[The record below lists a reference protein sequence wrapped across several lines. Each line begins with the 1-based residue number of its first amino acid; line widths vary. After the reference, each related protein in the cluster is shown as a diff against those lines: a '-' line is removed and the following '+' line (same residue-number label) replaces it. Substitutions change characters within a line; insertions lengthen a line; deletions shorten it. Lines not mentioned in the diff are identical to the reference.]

1 MNFLS
6 KTIGKLPVK
15 NIDFSPVVERE
26 LANRAF
32 AETLQREKDAL
43 GNYIESSQNAKT
55 GTQEATAQPVQ
66 IEAGIQATP
75 EPNRQTNFK
84 NAVYDLV
91 QSELTKEQ
99 APTYRNPSDVIAG
112 FSTGQTGK
120 EKLVNGLTALAGYLN
135 SSSGRSLISNLTGAA
150 AYAPSRHAAYQ
161 KSLYEMEEDRQRG
174 ASNSERF
181 NTLIKL
187 MSHLDDVDLKNRK
200 FDFEKERAKVGDEQ
214 WEKEFGLNMKKFEED
229 VRVHGLDYAAKQQE
243 LALRRA
249 GLYEQIRSNKAQEGI
264 AREKMR
270 AKNTTTNKK
279 DLEKLNNFT
288 NNIDLL
294 ENSLRAEGVPRTE
307 FWTREA
313 HKIGRAISPNAAESK
328 VDTVRKLLTPAVAK
342 GIAGADSQLTAYEQ
356 KMYEDAIPGLDHA
369 LDQRAARMHA
379 LKEKANAYAI
389 SKGTEAPYK
398 EMYQLNEIAKEYGEN
413 KFYDFYKKGYT
424 DKQVIAYNALE
435 KRGVPKEKIE
445 EYIKN
450 YMQ

>member
-32 AETLQREKDAL
+32 AETLQREKEAL

-55 GTQEATAQPVQ
+55 GTQEGTAQPVQ

-75 EPNRQTNFK
+75 EPNRQTSFK
-84 NAVYDLV
+84 NAVYDLI
-91 QSELTKEQ
+91 QSELRKEQ

-174 ASNSERF
+174 ASNSARF
-181 NTLIKL
+181 DTLIKL

-200 FDFEKERAKVGDEQ
+200 FDFEKERAKVEAEQ

-264 AREKMR
+264 AREKMSVDLL
-270 AKNTTTNKK
+270 KK
-279 DLEKLNNFT
+279 FEEKGKELEKQKSG
-288 NNIDLL
+288 L
-294 ENSLRAEGVPRTE
+294 ENMAQDLARFEKLGEAEGIHQITPLTRLFEPVRAGMRAVNMNNADEAAFDAQRGMLFSNIARTLGGE
-307 FWTREA
+307 KGVLSDQDIKRIEKT
-313 HKIGRAISPNAAESK
+313 IPSLGDSPE
-328 VDTVRKLLTPAVAK
+328 
-342 GIAGADSQLTAYEQ
+342 
-356 KMYEDAIPGLDHA
+356 
-369 LDQRAARMHA
+369 QRAAKIQIIKDTIDDR
-379 LKEKANAYAI
+379 LV
-389 SKGTEAPYK
+389 SKGFEPYFSK
-398 EMYQLNEIAKEYGEN
+398 KQQGTKKIG
-413 KFYDFYKKGYT
+413 KFT
-424 DKQVIAYNALE
+424 ARVIN
-435 KRGVPKEKIE
+435 
-445 EYIKN
+445 
-450 YMQ
+450 

>member
-26 LANRAF
+26 LANKAF
-32 AETLQREKDAL
+32 AETLQREKEAL

-55 GTQEATAQPVQ
+55 GTQEGTAQPVQ

-75 EPNRQTNFK
+75 EPNRQTSFK
-84 NAVYDLV
+84 NAVYDLI

-174 ASNSERF
+174 ASNSARF
-181 NTLIKL
+181 DTLIKL

-229 VRVHGLDYAAKQQE
+229 VRVHGLDYAIKQQK
-243 LALRRA
+243 LALDRA
-249 GLYEQIRSNKAQEGI
+249 GLAEQIRSNKAQEGI

-270 AKNTTTNKK
+270 TDLLKETEEKRKELEKNAEELENIAR
-279 DLEKLNNFT
+279 DLERFEKLGETKGIHQITPWSRLGEPFRGGMRAANMGNADEAAFEAQRGLLFSKIART
-288 NNIDLL
+288 LGGEKGVLSDQDIKRIEKTIPSLSHSPEQRDAKIQIIKDTIDDRLVSKGF
-294 ENSLRAEGVPRTE
+294 EPYFSKKQQRTK
-307 FWTREA
+307 
-313 HKIGRAISPNAAESK
+313 KIG
-328 VDTVRKLLTPAVAK
+328 DY
-342 GIAGADSQLTAYEQ
+342 TA
-356 KMYEDAIPGLDHA
+356 
-369 LDQRAARMHA
+369 R
-379 LKEKANAYAI
+379 
-389 SKGTEAPYK
+389 
-398 EMYQLNEIAKEYGEN
+398 EI
-413 KFYDFYKKGYT
+413 D
-424 DKQVIAYNALE
+424 
-435 KRGVPKEKIE
+435 
-445 EYIKN
+445 
-450 YMQ
+450 

>member
-32 AETLQREKDAL
+32 AETLQREKEAL

-55 GTQEATAQPVQ
+55 GTQEGTAQPVQ

-75 EPNRQTNFK
+75 EPNRQTSFK
-84 NAVYDLV
+84 NAVYDLI

-112 FSTGQTGK
+112 FLTGQTGK

-174 ASNSERF
+174 ASNSARF
-181 NTLIKL
+181 DTLIKL

-229 VRVHGLDYAAKQQE
+229 VRVHGLDYAIKQQK
-243 LALRRA
+243 LALDRA
-249 GLYEQIRSNKAQEGI
+249 GLAEQIRSNKAREGI
-264 AREKMR
+264 AREKSKQGNPLTFSSITTVRKEFNSLPSIQSLDKTR
-270 AKNTTTNKK
+270 AKNQ
-279 DLEKLNNFT
+279 E
-288 NNIDLL
+288 I
-294 ENSLRAEGVPRTE
+294 
-307 FWTREA
+307 
-313 HKIGRAISPNAAESK
+313 HAIYS
-328 VDTVRKLLTPAVAK
+328 D
-342 GIAGADSQLTAYEQ
+342 
-356 KMYEDAIPGLDHA
+356 
-369 LDQRAARMHA
+369 
-379 LKEKANAYAI
+379 
-389 SKGTEAPYK
+389 
-398 EMYQLNEIAKEYGEN
+398 
-413 KFYDFYKKGYT
+413 YKKGNISANAADQDIVMAFNKYLDENSVVRESEFARTAQGQSFFNKIDGYIRKVKEGGSGLSPSEREDIVRSMDLIYEVAKNTAQQDIDAYT
-424 DKQVIAYNALE
+424 DLALRYNINPSDIMPRHYKRKQDSYSPKAQHREKKIGNYIARE
-435 KRGVPKEKIE
+435 ID
-445 EYIKN
+445 
-450 YMQ
+450 

>member
-32 AETLQREKDAL
+32 AETLQREKEAL

-55 GTQEATAQPVQ
+55 GTQEGTAQPVQ

-84 NAVYDLV
+84 NAVYDLI

-174 ASNSERF
+174 ASNSARF
-181 NTLIKL
+181 DTLIKL

-264 AREKMR
+264 AREK
-270 AKNTTTNKK
+270 AKHGNPLTFSSITSVRK
-279 DLEKLNNFT
+279 EF
-288 NNIDLL
+288 
-294 ENSLRAEGVPRTE
+294 NSLPSIKTLDELDKQNAEIHSIYSQYLDGKLSANMTDQKLIMTFNKYLDEDSVVRESEFERTAQGQSILNRLKGYKDKVEHGGSGLSNSERADLVKSMALIHQAAQKRAQQDIEAYSDLALRYNINPSDIMPRHYKRKQDSYSPKAQH
-307 FWTREA
+307 REK
-313 HKIGRAISPNAAESK
+313 KIGNY
-328 VDTVRKLLTPAVAK
+328 
-342 GIAGADSQLTAYEQ
+342 IA
-356 KMYEDAIPGLDHA
+356 
-369 LDQRAARMHA
+369 R
-379 LKEKANAYAI
+379 
-389 SKGTEAPYK
+389 
-398 EMYQLNEIAKEYGEN
+398 EI
-413 KFYDFYKKGYT
+413 D
-424 DKQVIAYNALE
+424 
-435 KRGVPKEKIE
+435 
-445 EYIKN
+445 
-450 YMQ
+450 

>member
-32 AETLQREKDAL
+32 AETLQREKEAL

-55 GTQEATAQPVQ
+55 GTQEGTAQPVQ
-66 IEAGIQATP
+66 IEAGIQTTP
-75 EPNRQTNFK
+75 EQDRQTSFK
-84 NAVYDLV
+84 NAVYDLI
-91 QSELTKEQ
+91 QSELRKEQ

-120 EKLVNGLTALAGYLN
+120 DKLVNGLTALAGYLN

-174 ASNSERF
+174 ASNSARF
-181 NTLIKL
+181 DTLIKL

-229 VRVHGLDYAAKQQE
+229 VRVHGLDYATKQQE

-264 AREKMR
+264 AREKS
-270 AKNTTTNKK
+270 KQGNPLTFN
-279 DLEKLNNFT
+279 
-288 NNIDLL
+288 
-294 ENSLRAEGVPRTE
+294 
-307 FWTREA
+307 
-313 HKIGRAISPNAAESK
+313 AIT
-328 VDTVRKLLTPAVAK
+328 TVRKEFNSLPSIKTLDELDKQNAE
-342 GIAGADSQLTAYEQ
+342 IHSIYSQYLDGKLSANMTDQKLIMTFNKYLDENSVVRESEFERTAQ
-356 KMYEDAIPGLDHA
+356 GQSI
-369 LDQRAARMHA
+369 
-379 LKEKANAYAI
+379 
-389 SKGTEAPYK
+389 
-398 EMYQLNEIAKEYGEN
+398 LNRL
-413 KFYDFYKKGYT
+413 KGYK
-424 DKQVIAYNALE
+424 DKVEHGGSGLSDSERADLVKSMALIHQAAQKRAQQDIEAYSDLAQRYNINPEDIMPRHYKRKKQQRTKKIGKFTARVID
-435 KRGVPKEKIE
+435 
-445 EYIKN
+445 
-450 YMQ
+450 